1 VLASSQVNGMVVESP
16 ATMIPIGKNKI
27 SKRQNVKT
35 SKHQNIK
42 TSKHQNIKIF
52 KNKQIT

>member
-27 SKRQNVKT
+27 SKRQN
-35 SKHQNIK
+35 
-42 TSKHQNIKIF
+42 IKIF

>member
-16 ATMIPIGKNKI
+16 ATMTPIGKNK
-27 SKRQNVKT
+27 KQKT
-35 SKHQNIK
+35 KNK
-42 TSKHQNIKIF
+42 KQNIKIF